1 MRPAIKTIALSQER
15 LKMSLEFLL
24 LTIKTDSTDHTTI
37 LLYDGETIEKNLL
50 IIFDPHAI

>member
-1 MRPAIKTIALSQER
+1 MQQAIKTTALSQEP

-37 LLYDGETIEKNLL
+37 LLYDGETIEK
-50 IIFDPHAI
+50 IY

>member
-1 MRPAIKTIALSQER
+1 MRLAIKTTAPSQEL

-37 LLYDGETIEKNLL
+37 LLYDDETIEK
-50 IIFDPHAI
+50 IY